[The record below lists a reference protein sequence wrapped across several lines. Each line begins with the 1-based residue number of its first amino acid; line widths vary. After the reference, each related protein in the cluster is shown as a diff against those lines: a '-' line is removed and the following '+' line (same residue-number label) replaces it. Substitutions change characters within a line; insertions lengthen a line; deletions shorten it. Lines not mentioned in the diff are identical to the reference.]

1 MSRAHPGSTLSGKG
15 WKGRDKL
22 MPRRRLTILGIAAA
36 LCALGATAAFAYPDH
51 SQLRQVKQATAK
63 YHNIDT
69 AKAAGYGLLVDAQ
82 GIACIDMPRKGA
94 MGVHYVNGN
103 LVGDG
108 AIDAYKP
115 EAVVYEPGPG
125 TRLRLVA
132 VEYVVFKADWDKNHK
147 SRPRLFG
154 RRFDLTTS
162 PNRYGLPAF
171 YSLHAWIFKDNPA
184 GTFAMWNPRVKCPG
198 GSGGHGGHGH

>member
-1 MSRAHPGSTLSGKG
+1 MSRTADEADALGNARN
-15 WKGRDKL
+15 GRDT
-22 MPRRRLTILGIAAA
+22 MPRKRLTVLCVAAA
-36 LCALGATAAFAYPDH
+36 LCALAATTAFGYPDH
-51 SQLRQVKQATAK
+51 SQLRKVKQATAK
-63 YHNIDT
+63 YHNVET
-69 AKAAGYGLLVDAQ
+69 AKAAGYGLLLDAQ

-94 MGVHYVNGN
+94 MGVHYVNGT

-108 AIDAYKP
+108 AIDAFRP
-115 EAVVYEPGPG
+115 EAVVYEPGSG
-125 TRLRLVA
+125 TKLRIVA
-132 VEYVVFKADWDKNHK
+132 IEYVVFKADWDKNHK
-147 SRPRLFG
+147 SRPKLFG

-171 YSLHAWIFKDNPA
+171 YSLHAWIFRDNPA